1 MSLSYDA
8 RSVFSLFSMKYM
20 GSCPLNWNFCVW
32 GKAHQRATQ
41 ATPHPTASRI
51 RGVYTW
57 RERDFRT
64 RTRNPGAEL
73 RRGEKGGGENNAKLN
88 NSRTEWYFGAIF
100 YTKIDIPF
108 LLLIALT
115 NCAHLLLASLASKN
129 LVLCTVGAES
139 LCRAESLCCNTC
151 ISYFRHLDWDRNL
164 IFSQLTICVS

>member
-1 MSLSYDA
+1 M
-8 RSVFSLFSMKYM
+8 
-20 GSCPLNWNFCVW
+20 
-32 GKAHQRATQ
+32 ATQ

-88 NSRTEWYFGAIF
+88 NSSTGQHFDAGF
-100 YTKIDIPF
+100 QMKIDDTF

-115 NCAHLLLASLASKN
+115 KSAY
-129 LVLCTVGAES
+129 VLFGVAGKQKPCP
-139 LCRAESLCCNTC
+139 
-151 ISYFRHLDWDRNL
+151 I
-164 IFSQLTICVS
+164 